1 MKNGVFK
8 SDWFTGLIIT
18 FIFLIFSGSDFIASI
33 ERSAYDFGVRSSTQT
48 PSDKIA
54 IIAIDN
60 QSIDNIGRWPW
71 SRDIHAQMHD
81 ILTRGGAK
89 AIGQTVFFSEPQI
102 DPGLQFIRELKHAF
116 ESSSIAAV
124 PIFVEELALAVE
136 DSRALVKNK
145 RDVNGRAAVQK
156 IAEALEESPLR
167 SQVSKELNDYI
178 EYINSA
184 EIILDTDNTLALSI
198 KNAGNVIFNMP
209 VVQGQPYGQPDAS
222 LPEFVTRNKIPQNNI
237 INNETNNPQGFTPL
251 PVVDAFPPIAI
262 LGEQSYAIGASVPLP
277 DVDGGIRSEPLVVDY
292 YGDYYPSMALLLAA
306 KGLNLGLDDIQISV
320 GSDVRLGRLNIKTDG
335 YSLMNTFFYHDDE
348 NYNPAFPVDS
358 FFDVLQGKIPAE
370 KYKDKIVLI
379 GATALGVGDTFVTPI
394 NPTMSPVVTL
404 AHSVSSILNEDFFIE
419 PEWGLYARIGAL
431 LFVAL
436 YLMLLLPKLSA
447 VVGFVVTGILLLAL
461 FITHYM
467 LMTTQGMWLQLMMPA
482 LLLGGGHILLTTKRF
497 FLSEKGK
504 ARLDIESAESNR
516 MLGLSLQGQ
525 GQLDMAF
532 EKFRKLPVDKSTLE
546 TLYNLALDYE
556 RKRQFNKAKSVYDYM
571 ADFDAKFRDIKERSN
586 RAQSL
591 DETVILS
598 GGNSSPGGT
607 LIAEGGGVEKPMLG
621 RYEVERELGK
631 GAMGAV
637 YLGKDPK
644 ISRVVAI
651 KTMALSQE
659 FEEDELVEVKQ
670 RFFREA
676 ETAGR
681 LNHPN
686 IVTIFDA
693 GEEHDLAYIAMEF
706 LKGSDLSKYIKP
718 DTLLPLKQVL
728 SIIQRAADG
737 IDYAHQY
744 NVVHRDIKPA
754 NIMWDPET
762 DSCKITDFGIARITD
777 SSKTKTGMVLGTPS
791 YMSPEQLAGKKVTG
805 QSDIFSLGVML
816 FQMVTGKLPFTGDS
830 MASLMYKIANE
841 DHPAPES
848 INPAVP
854 RCVTVIINRA
864 MKKDVSKRYQRGKEM
879 VDDITKCLKIIA
891 VEAKAKNRG

>member
-1 MKNGVFK
+1 
-8 SDWFTGLIIT
+8 
-18 FIFLIFSGSDFIASI
+18 
-33 ERSAYDFGVRSSTQT
+33 
-48 PSDKIA
+48 
-54 IIAIDN
+54 IDD

-71 SRDIHAQMHD
+71 PRNIHAQMHD
-81 ILTRGGAK
+81 ILAQGGTK
-89 AIGQTVFFSEPQI
+89 AVGQTVFFSEPQL
-102 DPGLQFIRELKHAF
+102 DPGLQFIRELKQAF
-116 ESSSIAAV
+116 EESSISAV
-124 PIFVEELALAVE
+124 PMFVEELASTIE
-136 DSRALVKNK
+136 NSRKLVKNK
-145 RDVNGRAAVQK
+145 RDANGKAAVKK
-156 IAEALEESPLR
+156 IANALEESPLR
-167 SQVSKELNDYI
+167 YQVAEELDAYI

-184 EIILDTDNTLALSI
+184 EVILDTDNTLAQSM
-198 KNAGNVIFNMP
+198 KNAGNVIFYMP
-209 VVQGQPYGQPDAS
+209 VVQGQPYGQPDAA
-222 LPEFVTRNKIPQNNI
+222 LPDYVTRNKIPESNI
-237 INNETNNPQGFTPL
+237 IDSAVTNPEGFTPL
-251 PVVDAFPPIAI
+251 PVIDAFPPIAI

-277 DVDGGIRSEPLVVDY
+277 DVDGGIRTEPLVVDY
-292 YGDYYPSMALLLAA
+292 YGEYYPSMALLLAA
-306 KGLNLGLDDIQISV
+306 KSLNLGLDDIQITV
-320 GSDVRLGRLNIKTDG
+320 GSEVQLGRLNIKTDG

-348 NYNPAFPVDS
+348 NYNAAFQVDS
-358 FFDVLQGKIPAE
+358 FFDVLQGKIPVE

-419 PEWGLYARIGAL
+419 PEWGLYARMGAL
-431 LFVAL
+431 LLVAL

-447 VVGFVVTGILLLAL
+447 VVGFIISGILLLAL
-461 FITHYM
+461 FVTHYI

-504 ARLDIESAESNR
+504 ARLDVESAESNR

-532 EKFRKLPVDKSTLE
+532 EKFRRLPLDKSVLE
-546 TLYNLALDYE
+546 VLYNLALDYE

-571 ADFDAKFRDIKERSN
+571 SDFDAKFRDIKDRSN

-591 DETVILS
+591 EETVILGGGS
-598 GGNSSPGGT
+598 GSSPGGT
-607 LIAEGGGVEKPMLG
+607 LIIEGGGVEKPMLG
-621 RYEVERELGK
+621 RYEIERELGK

-659 FEEDELVEVKQ
+659 FEDDELVEVKE

-718 DTLLPLKQVL
+718 GTLLPLKQVL
-728 SIIQRAADG
+728 SIIQRSADG

-841 DHPAPES
+841 KHPSPES
-848 INPAVP
+848 INPDVP

-864 MKKDVSKRYQRGKEM
+864 MEKDVEKRYQRGKEM
-879 VDDITKCLKIIA
+879 VEDINKCLKIID
-891 VEAKAKNRG
+891 VETKAKNKA